1 MHIASSSVNATRERA
16 VRVSVRLFAGLHD
29 LVGRREVEL
38 ELVEGATIADLREQ
52 LVGQYPAVTPLMST
66 LVCAVNEEYVAN
78 EHRLSPGDQVA
89 LIPPISGGSSAGGG
103 QTRPWRARL
112 GGPGPGGGVEAD
124 RFQVTREPLDPQR
137 LAELVRRD
145 ESGAVALFYGVVRN
159 HSHGRRVL
167 YLEYD
172 AYPSMAVKKMQQ
184 VAEEIRSRW
193 DITDIAINHR
203 TGRLEVGETSLLVA
217 VSAHH
222 RREAFE
228 ACHYA
233 VDRIKEIVPV
243 WKKEV
248 WEGGES
254 WVEGHPVAASEAGD
268 PGSGGPA
275 RPPSRLAEVAPG
287 EAGAPEKK

>member
-1 MHIASSSVNATRERA
+1 MK
-16 VRVSVRLFAGLHD
+16 VSVRLFAGLSD
-29 LVGRREVEL
+29 LVGHREVEL
-38 ELVEGATIADLREQ
+38 ELAEGATVADLRER
-52 LVGQYPAVTPLMST
+52 LVSQYPAVAPLMST
-66 LVCAVNEEYVAN
+66 LVCAVDEEYVPN
-78 EHRLSPGDQVA
+78 EHCLSPGDQVA
-89 LIPPISGGSSAGGG
+89 LIPPISGGSA
-103 QTRPWRARL
+103 A
-112 GGPGPGGGVEAD
+112 EAD

-137 LAELVRRD
+137 LASLVRRD
-145 ESGAVALFYGVVRN
+145 ESGALALFYGIVRN
-159 HSHGRRVL
+159 HSQGRRVL

-193 DITDIAINHR
+193 DITDVAINHR
-203 TGRLEVGETSLLVA
+203 IGRLEVGETSLLVA
-217 VSAHH
+217 VSAPH

-254 WVEGHPVAASEAGD
+254 WVEGHPVAAAEPGE
-268 PGSGGPA
+268 PGSSGPT
-275 RPPSRLAEVAPG
+275 RPPGRLAEVAPPG
-287 EAGAPEKK
+287 EPRVPEKK